1 MNDNAK
7 VMNATVRLY
16 CCGNRCERF
25 LDIELKEC
33 CDAEDVLSEA
43 RQEAEITNGW
53 QWGLYCEDHQDRS
66 EPYENDND
74 FDTGDFDP
82 YSSRA

>member
-7 VMNATVRLY
+7 VMSACVRLY
-16 CCGNRCERF
+16 CCGNGCRHY
-25 LDIELKEC
+25 LDITLKEC

-53 QWGLYCEDHQDRS
+53 QWGLYCPEHQDKS
-66 EPYENDND
+66 EPYDKD

-82 YSSRA
+82 YSHTL